1 MGDAEAKVADLERRL
16 LAVRWDIDDARGK
29 MRVAEAKALVK
40 MAEARDDANR
50 PLYPTEKVR
59 QAAVTTRLSS
69 DPLYQELQERYRELS
84 RDEDLII
91 LEINELRPPPAWPSR
106 PPY

>member
-1 MGDAEAKVADLERRL
+1 
-16 LAVRWDIDDARGK
+16 
-29 MRVAEAKALVK
+29 MRVAEAKVLVEV
-40 MAEARDDANR
+40 AEARDDVNR

-59 QAAVTTRLSS
+59 QAAVTTRLTS
-69 DPLYQELQERYRELS
+69 DPLYQDLQERYRELS

-91 LEINELRPPPAWPSR
+91 LEINEVRPPPAWPSP